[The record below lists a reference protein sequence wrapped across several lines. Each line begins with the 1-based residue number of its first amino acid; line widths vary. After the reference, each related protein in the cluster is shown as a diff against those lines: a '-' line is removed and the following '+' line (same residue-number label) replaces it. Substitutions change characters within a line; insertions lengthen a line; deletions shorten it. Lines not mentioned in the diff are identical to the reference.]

1 MKLYTK
7 TGDLGETGL
16 FGGARV
22 SKASDRV
29 GAYGTVDELN
39 ATLGV
44 VRTHPISA
52 ATSALLA
59 RIQSDLF
66 TLGAELATV
75 PGKEQNI
82 GIALL
87 DEGDVAR
94 LEAAIDESEAAIEPL
109 KNFVLPGGTAGAA
122 ALHVARTVCRR
133 AEREVVA
140 LGAHDPVRNLVVV
153 YLNRLSDLL
162 FSLARWDNRAAGVA
176 DVPWTP
182 R

>member
-44 VRTHPISA
+44 VRTHPVSA

-59 RIQSDLF
+59 RVQSDLF

-94 LEAAIDESEAAIEPL
+94 LEAAIDESEAAELLSKMDNRITERVADALRDGDDLKAIE
-109 KNFVLPGGTAGAA
+109 KA
-122 ALHVARTVCRR
+122 
-133 AEREVVA
+133 
-140 LGAHDPVRNLVVV
+140 VR
-153 YLNRLSDLL
+153 
-162 FSLARWDNRAAGVA
+162 RAAGSFVSQSTRRRPMI
-176 DVPWTP
+176 VPIVLEG
-182 R
+182 